1 MLDQSRGRLIPYYI
15 YVSTIATVWLPVGA
29 MLLPTFRNGEG
40 TGAVRLAFA
49 VAAVHLLVVAGMIL
63 VDWQGAVRQLRGIS
77 RIQIRKSARCR
88 IICRF
93 IYRDSAAYWRAL
105 AILVFVPGGLAYL
118 IVAYA
123 G

>member
-1 MLDQSRGRLIPYYI
+1 
-15 YVSTIATVWLPVGA
+15 

-49 VAAVHLLVVAGMIL
+49 VAAVHLLAVAGVIL
-63 VDWQGAVRQLRGIS
+63 ADWQGAIRQLRGIS
-77 RIQIRKSARCR
+77 RIQIRKWAWCR
-88 IICRF
+88 IVCRF
-93 IYRDSAAYWRAL
+93 TYRDSAAYWRTC

-118 IVAYA
+118 IVAYT